1 MEHIMVNIAIVG
13 GGPNGMYF
21 LNGLQALAAD
31 FPELGFAISIFDKF
45 GDFGSGW
52 AHSPKQPK
60 TSMLNRIVGQLAYA
74 PDKSNGWLRPDA
86 KAAGITF
93 TQWCQDKYEQTGDT
107 RYKKTPDDFPTR
119 ELYGESLTEV
129 FDDLVAELAERGI
142 SVKPIVAE
150 VRGLEKLENGRYRIE
165 TDKADAQEAF
175 DFVMLATGHQ
185 ESSDHFKL
193 ARELKEVGEYYN
205 YAYPL
210 FDIPDWNHKRIGI
223 IGMGLTAIDTMLYY
237 TENKG
242 GTFSRH
248 EEKLRYTPSGSEP
261 KKLFALSRSGYF
273 TYSRPHNGKEVDL
286 QKYEHAG
293 YFFTRQLVDKL
304 RAALGSPGHPDNSS
318 QNHAL
323 QLDFDRHVFPMLML
337 ELQLC
342 YYRILF
348 GTELLDVMLKAS
360 EPLVEAFG
368 AGHNQFNM
376 QKETAVEFLTSA
388 VETIARE
395 SIFKVRQFLNGQTAT
410 YVSGVNTA
418 KLASRFL
425 ETVYGDTFA
434 DEAGLVAF
442 AKTLDSRASQWGH
455 SAAPEDHL
463 FNWGFIVDPIRH
475 MDFPRRMT
483 YREKLLKFM
492 ELDRL
497 QSEQG
502 NLDNPYKGACD
513 DVFRD
518 LRQTVVYSIDFGGV
532 TPASYN
538 RMLKDFYAI
547 HNRAAN
553 GNCIELMEKIEALIE
568 ADVIDVTYAKS
579 NIQIA
584 DGAAY
589 LHSLSDPG
597 HVTTL
602 DTFVDAK
609 LHNFSTRHAKNPLF
623 ARMLECG
630 IASHWIHKDQHGIE
644 NRVAGFNL
652 TSDFQFINAQ
662 GAKERIFCTGQP
674 SEGIMFFQ
682 NGSIRPNVNHHVAN
696 DLLACLE
703 AFRRELSVLS
713 KPAARREHRETA
725 LDPR

>member
-1 MEHIMVNIAIVG
+1 MVNIAIVG

-31 FPELGFAISIFDKF
+31 FPELEFEISIFDKF

-52 AHSPKQPK
+52 AHSPNQPK

-74 PDKSNGWLRPDA
+74 PDKSNGWLRSDS

-93 TQWCQDKYEQTGDT
+93 TQWCQRKYEQTGDA
-107 RYKKTPDDFPTR
+107 RYKKTPDEFPTR
-119 ELYGESLTEV
+119 ELYGESLREV
-129 FDDLVAELAERGI
+129 FDNVVAELAARGI
-142 SVKPIVAE
+142 GVKPVVAE
-150 VRGLEKLENGRYRIE
+150 VRGVEKMESGRYRIE
-165 TDKADAQEAF
+165 TDKAYPAEAF

-185 ESSDHFKL
+185 ESRDHFKL
-193 ARELKEVGEYYN
+193 ARQLKELSEYHN

-210 FDIPDWNHKRIGI
+210 FDIPDWKHKRIGI
-223 IGMGLTAIDTMLYY
+223 IGMGLTAIDTILYY

-242 GTFSRH
+242 GTFSR
-248 EEKLRYTPSGSEP
+248 ESGKLRYTPSGNEP

-273 TYSRPHNGKEVDL
+273 TYSRPHNDKEVDL
-286 QKYEHAG
+286 QKYEHNG
-293 YFFTRQLVDKL
+293 YFYTRRLVDKL
-304 RAALGSPGHPDNSS
+304 RVALGSAGHVDNSP
-318 QNHAL
+318 QNHSL
-323 QLDFDRHVFPMLML
+323 QLDFDRHVFPVLML

-348 GTELLDVMLKAS
+348 GRELLDVMLRAS
-360 EPLVEAFG
+360 EPLVEAFS
-368 AGHNQFNM
+368 AGPSQYNQ
-376 QKETAVEFLTSA
+376 QKETAVEFLTSQ
-388 VETIARE
+388 VEIIARE
-395 SIFKVRQFLNGQTAT
+395 TIFKVRQFLNGQTET
-410 YVSGVNTA
+410 SEFGIRTS

-425 ETVYGDTFA
+425 ETVYGESLA
-434 DEAGLVAF
+434 DEAAVVAF
-442 AKTLDSRASQWGH
+442 TKTLGSRTSPWGH

-463 FNWGFIVDPIRH
+463 FNWGFVVDPIRH
-475 MDFPRRMT
+475 MDFPRHMT

-502 NLDNPYKGACD
+502 NLKNPYKGACD

-518 LRQTVVYSIDFGGV
+518 LRQTVVYAIDFGGV
-532 TPASYN
+532 TPASYE

-568 ADVIDVTYAKS
+568 ADVVDVTYAKS
-579 NIQIA
+579 NIQIV
-584 DGAAY
+584 GGKAY

-597 HVTTL
+597 RVTTP

-609 LHNFSTRHAKNPLF
+609 LHNFSTRHARNPLF
-623 ARMLECG
+623 ARMLESG
-630 IASHWIHKDQHGIE
+630 IASHWIHKDKHGIQ
-644 NRVAGFNL
+644 NRFAGFNL

-662 GAKERIFCTGQP
+662 GSTERIFCAGQP

-696 DLLACLE
+696 DLMACLE
-703 AFRRELSVLS
+703 AVRRELTVLS
-713 KPAARREHRETA
+713 KQAVRPAHRETA
-725 LDPR
+725 LDPQ